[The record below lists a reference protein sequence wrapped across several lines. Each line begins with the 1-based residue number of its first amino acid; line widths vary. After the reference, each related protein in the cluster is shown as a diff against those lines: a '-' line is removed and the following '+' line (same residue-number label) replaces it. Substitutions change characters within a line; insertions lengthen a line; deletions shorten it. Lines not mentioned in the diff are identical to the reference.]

1 MESKKILLAVTGSIA
16 AYKSAAL
23 IRLLIKAGHEV
34 KVIMTQAA
42 TKFISPLTL
51 ATLSGHEVFSEVTDG
66 AAWNNHVELGLWA
79 DAMIVAPATAST
91 LGKMAHG
98 ISDNFVTAVYL
109 SAKCPVYFAPA
120 MDRDMSLHPA
130 TLDNIERLQSF
141 GNILI
146 DSEYG
151 ELASGLIG
159 KGRMAEPEHILSF
172 LESDLA
178 AQQDLTGKK
187 VMITAG
193 PTYERI
199 DPVRF
204 IGNHSTGKMGIA
216 IATEC
221 ISRGAEVHL
230 VLGPSQQ
237 STAHLPSLQVHKVT
251 TGNEMLDACNTLHG
265 NMDICIFSAAVS
277 DYRPIEVAKEKIKKA
292 SDSLE
297 IHLTKTTDIA
307 HTLGQKKRP
316 DQLHVGFALE
326 TNNEATYAKGKL
338 EKKNFDM
345 IVLNSLKDKGAGF
358 AVDTNKVTLFLKDG
372 SSQAF
377 PLKTKREV
385 ATDIINTLIDNYVI
399 TDVN

>member
-34 KVIMTQAA
+34 RVIMTPAA

-51 ATLSGHEVFSEVTDG
+51 ATLSGHEVYSEVTDG

-79 DAMIVAPATAST
+79 DAMIIAPATAST

-130 TLDNIERLQSF
+130 TLNNIEQLQAY

-159 KGRMAEPEHILSF
+159 KGRMAEPENILSF
-172 LESDLA
+172 LESHLAIKKDL
-178 AQQDLTGKK
+178 QGKK
-187 VMITAG
+187 VLITAG

-216 IATEC
+216 LAEEC

-237 STAHLPSLQVHKVT
+237 STAHMTTLQLHKVT
-251 TGNEMLDACNTLHG
+251 TGEDMLQACTAIHDQ
-265 NMDICIFSAAVS
+265 MDICIFSAAVS
-277 DYRPIEVAKEKIKKA
+277 DYRPLEMAKEKIKKA

-297 IHLTKTTDIA
+297 LQLTKTTDIA
-307 HTLGQKKRP
+307 HTLGQKKKGH
-316 DQLHVGFALE
+316 QLHVGFALE
-326 TNNEATYAKGKL
+326 TNNEEVYAKGKL
-338 EKKNFDM
+338 KKKNFDM
-345 IVLNSLKDKGAGF
+345 IVLNSLQDKGAGF
-358 AVDTNKVTLFLKDG
+358 AVDTNKVTLFLENG
-372 SSQAF
+372 STQAF